1 MNPTD
6 TPKPGETPRT
16 LAFLRLLS
24 MLPSGSYE
32 QFMELVEIHFGQ
44 LEREIAELQR
54 DKSAAERRA
63 AIWMSMVHGLPND
76 VNARFQE
83 AAERHDRAM
92 QPKEETKPCS

>member
-54 DKSAAERRA
+54 DRERIDWLEATNQRGHYCGDFAGNLLTRA
-63 AIWMSMVHGLPND
+63 AI
-76 VNARFQE
+76 
-83 AAERHDRAM
+83 DRAM
-92 QPKEETKPCS
+92 QPKEETKPQ